1 VTRRRRTQPL
11 PAPRIE
17 LTPLIDVTFLILV
30 FFLFTIRF
38 RTLEGKLES
47 HLPREVG
54 QRASHALEPERA
66 RVVVRVLEP
75 GTRLDPVLDRAWS
88 GSGPWRWGP
97 DRVLGY
103 DAGPRKTTR
112 LADVAAWLGG
122 VRALAPEVEVV
133 VDAREDTSYADVVG
147 VVDAART
154 LGCASITFA
163 AAR

>member
-1 VTRRRRTQPL
+1 VARRRTQPL

-38 RTLEGKLES
+38 RTLEGRLES

-54 QRASHALEPERA
+54 QRARQALEPERA

-75 GTRLDPVLDRAWS
+75 GTRLDPERDRAWS
-88 GSGPWRWGP
+88 GAGPWRWGA
-97 DRVLGY
+97 DRVVRY
-103 DAGPRKTTR
+103 DAGPRSTTR
-112 LADVAAWLGG
+112 LDDVAAWLAG
-122 VRALAPEVEVV
+122 VRTLQPGVEVV
-133 VDAREDTSYADVVG
+133 VDAREGTTYADVVG
-147 VVDAART
+147 VVDTART